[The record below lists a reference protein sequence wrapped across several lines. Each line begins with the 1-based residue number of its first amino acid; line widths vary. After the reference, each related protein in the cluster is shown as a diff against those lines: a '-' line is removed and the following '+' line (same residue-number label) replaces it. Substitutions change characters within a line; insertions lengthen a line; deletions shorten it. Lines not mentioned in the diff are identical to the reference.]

1 MMVHLQVKDR
11 LNKYNSNYGAGIKEA
26 LTEIY
31 NDKSL
36 QETSSSS
43 LTIIDRIS
51 TVSMIQPVLT
61 NFFILII
68 FFMIFLSIM
77 VN

>member
-51 TVSMIQPVLT
+51 TVSMI
-61 NFFILII
+61 
-68 FFMIFLSIM
+68 
-77 VN
+77 